1 VLKLINIV
9 CKMSPNR
16 TEQAAMASILVP
28 IKDLSSY
35 LIEKSEVSRSKR
47 GKLFKYILSIIQEFI
62 VASPVTR
69 QLLNGYQIQTLLMT
83 VITSTLLQGQ

>member
-1 VLKLINIV
+1 MITHIQQYIYDVLKLINII
-9 CKMSPNR
+9 CKMSQTR

-28 IKDLSSY
+28 IKDLSQY
-35 LIEKSEVSRSKR
+35 LIEKNEISRSKR

-69 QLLNGYQIQTLLMT
+69 QLLNGYQI
-83 VITSTLLQGQ
+83 